1 MINASKIIS
10 VLGAKEIAAAV
21 GVRHCSAVYN
31 AASGGRFPASWFLSI
46 RDMCEK
52 AGVECPES
60 LFNWKLPAKEFVF
73 AVCEVSH
80 E

>member
-1 MINASKIIS
+1 MTNASKMIS
-10 VLGAKEIAAAV
+10 VLGVKEIAAAV

-46 RDMCEK
+46 RDMCEEV
-52 AGVECPES
+52 GIECPES
-60 LFNWKLPAKEFVF
+60 LFNWRLPAKEFVLT
-73 AVCEVSH
+73 ACEVPH